1 MSRLSITCP
10 YCNRSNPV
18 EKAGMQTVECEHCH
32 ELFTDRAGV
41 RVAVIGGKSI
51 RQIVSDFGGTS
62 RETVRRH
69 SKHVLAVMRKYDE
82 TAMLA
87 HAGNLKAKLQMRE
100 ADLYRIQKQAE
111 LNKDLPTAI
120 SAIRELRQCH
130 ELAAKV
136 SGELKPEQIAA
147 VSLNLDEETSKRI
160 ARTYLDRHPDED
172 ES

>member
-1 MSRLSITCP
+1 MK
-10 YCNRSNPV
+10 CNICKHPDH
-18 EKAGMQTVECEHCH
+18 EKIDEAII
-32 ELFTDRAGV
+32 A
-41 RVAVIGGKSI
+41 GKSI
-51 RQIVSDFGGTS
+51 RQIADEFKTAS
-62 RETVRRH
+62 RESVRRH
-69 SKHVLAVMRKYDE
+69 KHHVLAVMRRYDE
-82 TAMLA
+82 TEQLA

-130 ELAAKV
+130 ELVAKV

-147 VSLNLDEETSKRI
+147 VALNLDEETSKRI
-160 ARTYLDRHPDED
+160 ARTYLDRHSDED